1 MAGIFLMVLVEM
13 WGHWY
18 VWVFYITQNSMS
30 GSVLPKSKVENQMYT
45 HSHTPFI
52 NSSHNVRAGELTT
65 AEQMEKQNV
74 VCTQGWVAPLEREEV
89 QHSKTRQHVENVI
102 HSEIS
107 QSQWEKY
114 HFIYACEAPREVKF
128 IDTVVVMVRGIRSQ
142 CAINKCWLSKHLCN
156 ICG

>member
-1 MAGIFLMVLVEM
+1 MPITNHQKDANQDAPYYFMAGIFLMVLVEM

-74 VCTQGWVAPLEREEV
+74 VCTQG
-89 QHSKTRQHVENVI
+89 
-102 HSEIS
+102 
-107 QSQWEKY
+107 
-114 HFIYACEAPREVKF
+114 
-128 IDTVVVMVRGIRSQ
+128 
-142 CAINKCWLSKHLCN
+142 
-156 ICG
+156 